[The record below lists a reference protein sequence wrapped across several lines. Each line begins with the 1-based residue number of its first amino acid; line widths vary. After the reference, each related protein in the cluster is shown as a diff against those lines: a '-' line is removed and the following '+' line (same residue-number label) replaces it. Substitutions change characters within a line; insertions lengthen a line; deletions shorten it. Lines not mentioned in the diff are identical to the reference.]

1 MGGKKK
7 TVHHTTKVPNDYDDA
22 WIRSKFG
29 DVDRMSQQFATW
41 QAGREA
47 SLGREQAMRDEFRRD
62 ISGLTA
68 GQAGMQANIGNL
80 QAGGQQ
86 LQSAYAGLSQSHQQ
100 QMKDLYNL
108 ASQEGGGVY
117 GVQTDQGL
125 TFTRPRA
132 GGTAGLN
139 RQQLQTQSLN
149 V

>member
-7 TVHHTTKVPNDYDDA
+7 TVHHTTRTPNDYDDA

-29 DVDRMSQQFATW
+29 DIERQATAFSTW
-41 QAGREA
+41 QAGRDAALSGEQRQ
-47 SLGREQAMRDEFRRD
+47 REQFARD

-68 GQAGMQANIGNL
+68 GQAGLEANVGNL
-80 QAGGQQ
+80 QVGGQQ
-86 LQSAYAGLSQSHQQ
+86 LQADFQGLSGAQQQ

-108 ASQEGGGVY
+108 AQQEGSGVY
-117 GVQTDQGL
+117 GVRSDQGL
-125 TFTRPRA
+125 TFTRPRT
-132 GGTAGLN
+132 GGTSGLN